1 MKMQNQITVII
12 TIRNRESSRIENQVN
27 SIRKYGANPTIHVV
41 DYGSDENYKNQYE
54 KLCAKLNIKFTHMYA
69 EGLPWNKCRAINY
82 GVRQATTSFIVTS
95 DVDMIYTSNP
105 FQWCLDNFEEKCIYH
120 IPTYWLPKSANFKK
134 AQAAG
139 IGNSGGFVF
148 SHIQAFID
156 TNGYDE
162 RFVYW
167 GKEDADFPIRLRTL
181 GYKQI
186 WLPETEHKLYHQW
199 HPTLKDT
206 VYRPTTAFHNSFR
219 FNFENL
225 ITPKINQN
233 YGENLELKDRP
244 ILNYIKNEKPDI
256 FYIQQSKLHHGDIA
270 KNLVSYIKHNNFV
283 KIDIGKRIFTNI
295 NLNPFL
301 KKIISYGIRILGLE
315 CIDYLNINFDLLY
328 EAIQILKNK
337 KQIID
342 YYFDD
347 KLENIYILSRHEGS
361 I

>member
-1 MKMQNQITVII
+1 MQNQITVII

-82 GVRQATTSFIVTS
+82 GVRQATTPFIVTS

-244 ILNYIKNEKPDI
+244 ILNYINKKNI
-256 FYIQQSKLHHGDIA
+256 FPEEYVFHKNKVHCDDNAKDFISFIKSNSFIKLDLSNRNMKKNKQS
-270 KNLVSYIKHNNFV
+270 SYFMKKVFNH
-283 KIDIGKRIFTNI
+283 
-295 NLNPFL
+295 LL
-301 KKIISYGIRILGLE
+301 KKFGYTVT
-315 CIDYLNINFDLLY
+315 YYTNTNFDFLY
-328 EAIQILKNK
+328 EVLPILLK
-337 KQIID
+337 KKLIDD
-342 YYFDD
+342 YYISNDL
-347 KLENIYILSRHEGS
+347 KYIYLLKTKI
-361 I
+361 